1 MAELLTIENLGNLVM
16 LCFLQAVLG
25 FDNLLYISIESQR
38 APVAQQKSVRFW
50 GIVIAV
56 ALRIVLL
63 FTMVQLLDALSAPF
77 YVFDWTGVIEGGVNF
92 ATCVFLFG
100 GIFIIYTAVKEISHL
115 LSIEHLDTD
124 VEGKSGKSATQ
135 VILLIVFMNLIFS
148 FDSVLSA
155 IAITD
160 VFPVLAIAIL
170 LSGLAMLL
178 LADGVTRFLERNR
191 MYEVLG
197 LFILLIVG
205 VVLIG
210 EAGVAAAHAVESA
223 SATTEVASHTTHDNE
238 LAIKIFGYAL
248 VPMSKTTFYFAVIV
262 LFAVEIIQSGYQR
275 KLNAER
281 IASQKH

>member
-1 MAELLTIENLGNLVM
+1 MAELLTFENLGNLLM

-38 APVAQQKSVRFW
+38 APVAQQAAVRRW
-50 GIVIAV
+50 GIIIAV
-56 ALRIVLL
+56 VLRIVLL
-63 FTMVQLLDALSAPF
+63 FTMIQLIDSLAEPF
-77 YVFDWTGVIEGGVNF
+77 LILPPGGFIEGGINF
-92 ATCVFLFG
+92 ATVIFIVG
-100 GIFIIYTAVKEISHL
+100 GIFIMYTAVKEIGHM

-124 VEGKSGKSATQ
+124 VEHKSGKSAMQ
-135 VILLIVFMNLIFS
+135 VVMLIVIMNLIFS

-160 VFPVLAIAIL
+160 VFPILATAIL

-178 LADGVTRFLERNR
+178 LADGVTRFLEANR

-205 VVLIG
+205 VVLLG
-210 EAGVAAAHAVESA
+210 EAGQAAAHAM
-223 SATTEVASHTTHDNE
+223 HDDS
-238 LAIKIFGYAL
+238 LALKVMGYEI
-248 VPMSKTTFYFAVIV
+248 VPMSKTTFYFSV
-262 LFAVEIIQSGYQR
+262 LVLVAVEIIQSGYSR

-281 IASQKH
+281 RTASRG